1 MASTLF
7 RFRHAAIALSE
18 CAPSLAVLE
27 STLLKSHNISRPLVS
42 LRSFAS
48 GPENTPPSASP
59 PPQEGTS
66 QAKKQPEEATPGKP
80 EATTSEDE
88 RPPNPILEALREQI
102 KMQMMQLRSQS
113 TMLEQTMEDTLP
125 PWQRGIVDRFTQWFQ
140 HYFADFIRQKIEKEF
155 ELNEFLEGAKDAFW
169 MVHQLMGEEDYATL
183 KTMVSSKLLDAVQAT
198 GNEYRAGGLIWRTEI
213 DTDVPL
219 DAQLRRITF
228 WSKNQISEYDK
239 EQAALAPENSDSL
252 AMPTGR
258 WLIVNVQYKSAQKT
272 LITREEDGQVLAT
285 LTDKRPAAWTFA
297 AGPLPE
303 GCPVDELD
311 TPFWLVKFD

>member
-113 TMLEQTMEDTLP
+113 TMLEQTMEDTFVMYFSP
-125 PWQRGIVDRFTQWFQ
+125 ENHPKVAHMDVEDQEFYTDPQVDVGEVMVQ
-140 HYFADFIRQKIEKEF
+140 YVCLSLEDFPICPDHQVH
-155 ELNEFLEGAKDAFW
+155 EG
-169 MVHQLMGEEDYATL
+169 G
-183 KTMVSSKLLDAVQAT
+183 
-198 GNEYRAGGLIWRTEI
+198 RAGADIPLAQVEKKNPFEILQALI
-213 DTDVPL
+213 
-219 DAQLRRITF
+219 
-228 WSKNQISEYDK
+228 KK
-239 EQAALAPENSDSL
+239 ENGS
-252 AMPTGR
+252 
-258 WLIVNVQYKSAQKT
+258 
-272 LITREEDGQVLAT
+272 
-285 LTDKRPAAWTFA
+285 
-297 AGPLPE
+297 
-303 GCPVDELD
+303 
-311 TPFWLVKFD
+311 